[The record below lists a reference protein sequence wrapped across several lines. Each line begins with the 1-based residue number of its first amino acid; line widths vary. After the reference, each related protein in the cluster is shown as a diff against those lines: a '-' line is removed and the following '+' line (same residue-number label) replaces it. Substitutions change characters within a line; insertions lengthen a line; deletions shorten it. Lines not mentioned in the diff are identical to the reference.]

1 MALETATNISD
12 LIATNPGINDP
23 ASRGDDHIRLIKQ
36 VLLNDLGSLNGALT
50 VTAADLN
57 GMEAAYQAY
66 ADTAVSDALY
76 GDGNIGTVGTGGV
89 VGDYEAADTALQ
101 ADIDQNAADIATLDG
116 NLTSLQNSYLP
127 NVYPVGSIY
136 MNASNANNPST
147 YLGFGSWQAF
157 GQGRVL
163 LGAGQSSDGQE
174 TRTFSGGNS
183 GGTYAHTLSIDEIP
197 SHRHGIP
204 RKAWGDPRNA
214 HAFAGNAGS
223 SDQSTHFTNYE
234 GGGQAHNNMQPYVVV
249 YMWRRI
255 A

>member
-50 VTAADLN
+50 ITAAN
-57 GMEAAYQAY
+57 INSMETTLQGYV
-66 ADTAVSDALY
+66 DTAVSDALY
-76 GDGNIGTVGTGGV
+76 GDGNIGTVGVGGV
-89 VGDYEAADTALQ
+89 VGDYQAADSALQ
-101 ADIDQNAADIATLDG
+101 TSIDQNASDISTLDG
-116 NLTSLQNSYLP
+116 NLTSLQNNYLL

-163 LGAGQSSDGQE
+163 LGAGQTSDGQE
-174 TRTFSGGNS
+174 TRAFT
-183 GGTYAHTLSIDEIP
+183 GGTSSGTFAERLTISQMP
-197 SHRHGIP
+197 SHRHSFVANEGYSSGTGLP
-204 RKAWGDPRNA
+204 GSRNSN
-214 HAFAGNAGS
+214 GNTT
-223 SDQSTHFTNYE
+223 THRTNFE
-234 GGGQAHNNMQPYVVV
+234 GGGQPHNNMQPYVTV
-249 YMWRRI
+249 YIWQRI